1 VEPIVARKVR
11 HTTEPYHGLIYFVPE
26 AATQYAQL
34 GIDGFAGYFGSRA
47 AAMGEVTAA
56 TVTATFFNFRPQ
68 LVEDAI
74 PACWTAAPPERWW
87 DARVGAVDLAL
98 RRILGDEHA
107 AAPETRR
114 AAELVVSA
122 ARSARTD
129 GRPLAAAHLA
139 QPVPEEPHLA
149 LWWGLTVL
157 REHRGDGHISALVD
171 AGLSGCEALVLHAAS
186 GEVPRAALQGTRA
199 WTDDEWGA
207 AVDALAQR
215 DLVDADGAFTD
226 GGRTLREHIEHR
238 TDALARQPLE
248 AIGESGAAELREL
261 VRPSSK
267 AIVSGDDFGFA
278 RRR

>member
-1 VEPIVARKVR
+1 VQPIVARKVR
-11 HTTEPYHGLIYFVPE
+11 HTTEPYHGMIYFVPE
-26 AATQYAQL
+26 AAERYEAL
-34 GIDGFAGYFGSRA
+34 GVKGFAGYFGSRA

-74 PACWTAAPPERWW
+74 PACWAAAPPERWW
-87 DARVGAVDLAL
+87 EARLSAVDIAL
-98 RRILGDEHA
+98 RRILGDDHA
-107 AAPETRR
+107 TAPETRR
-114 AAELVVSA
+114 AADLVVTA
-122 ARSARTD
+122 GQSARTD

-139 QPVPEEPHLA
+139 QAIPEEPHLA

-171 AGLSGCEALVLHAAS
+171 AELSGCEALVLHAAS

-199 WTDDEWGA
+199 WTDDEWAA
-207 AVDALAQR
+207 AVDALAR
-215 DLVDADGAFTD
+215 RELVDADGAFTEA
-226 GGRTLREHIEHR
+226 GRELRDRIEDR
-238 TDALARQPLE
+238 TDHLARQPLE

-267 AIVSGDDFGFA
+267 AIVSGDDFGFT
-278 RRR
+278 RSR

>member
-26 AATQYAQL
+26 AASRYAEL

-74 PACWTAAPPERWW
+74 PACWAAASPARWW
-87 DARVGAVDLAL
+87 EARVAAVDAAL

-107 AAPETRR
+107 GAPETRR
-114 AAELVVSA
+114 AADLVVTA
-122 ARSARTD
+122 AQSARTD
-129 GRPLAAAHLA
+129 GRPLAAAHA
-139 QPVPEEPHLA
+139 ARPIPEEPHLA

-171 AGLSGCEALVLHAAS
+171 AELSGCEALVLHAAS
-186 GEVPRAALQGTRA
+186 GEVPRSALQGTRA
-199 WTDDEWGA
+199 WSDDEWAA
-207 AVDALAQR
+207 AVEALAGR
-215 DLVDADGAFTD
+215 GLVDADGAFTEA
-226 GGRTLREHIEHR
+226 GRTLRERIEDR
-238 TDALARQPLE
+238 TDHLARQPLE
-248 AIGESGAAELREL
+248 AIGEPGAAELREL

-278 RRR
+278 RSR